1 MQVDSAVFEPITAPL
16 PTNWVMRVVIHGTG
30 LRQRAIV
37 MVAAIGPQVVHGLM
51 PSTEANTVL
60 GFLTA
65 EPTAGDELLI
75 GYANEPLISTGITY
89 SGTPNT

>member
-1 MQVDSAVFEPITAPL
+1 MQVYSAIFERITAPL

-30 LRQRAIV
+30 LTQRAIT
-37 MVAAIGPQVVHGLM
+37 MVAAIGPQAVQGLM
-51 PSTEANTVL
+51 PSTESNTVL

-75 GYANEPLISTGITY
+75 GYANEPLIATGLTY